1 MDERNTT
8 DRSTIVASHDN
19 GPSFLSQLIGL
30 VLVVVLVVGVWAL
43 VTDTLPG
50 GAPGTTVSE
59 TRTDTTLDTDR
70 DDTNLN
76 IEMRDNRG
84 FAPEAPAAPAIPP
97 ANNTDIDVDATGAT
111 PSTPDAASAT
121 TERSETTV
129 ETEVE
134 TPSGG

>member
-1 MDERNTT
+1 MDERNT
-8 DRSTIVASHDN
+8 DRSTIVTSHDN

-70 DDTNLN
+70 EDTNLN
-76 IEMRDNRG
+76 IEMKDNRG
-84 FAPEAPAAPAIPP
+84 FAPTAPVAPAAPP
-97 ANNTDIDVDATGAT
+97 ASDTNIDIDTTDAA
-111 PSTPDAASAT
+111 PSTPDAASET
-121 TERSETTV
+121 TERTETTV
-129 ETEVE
+129 EQRTE
-134 TPSGG
+134 TNPSGG